1 MVKILSFHYRG
12 ARVQSLFWVLISQ
25 ATQCGQKKKKK
36 SGWGGKEVQE
46 EGDIWDICLLK
57 ADSHCSMVKQLSSN

>member
-1 MVKILSFHYRG
+1 MWPK
-12 ARVQSLFWVLISQ
+12 
-25 ATQCGQKKKKK
+25 KKKKK
-36 SGWGGKEVQE
+36 SGWGGKEVKE